1 MEAPDRSRDRN
12 TRPVRR
18 CLNHVLQTEIFVDTK
33 LTDIE
38 TRIAGLLENYLE
50 SSGHPE
56 LEAHDE
62 VSAAT
67 NLVSD
72 FTMDSFQ
79 VMEFLMEIEESF
91 DIMIDMNSLSNAHT
105 VSDLAKVVV
114 ATLAD

>member
-1 MEAPDRSRDRN
+1 MNASTD
-12 TRPVRR
+12 
-18 CLNHVLQTEIFVDTK
+18 EIEK
-33 LTDIE
+33 KI
-38 TRIAGLLENYLE
+38 GSLLDSYLK

-56 LEAHDE
+56 LEAHGE
-62 VSAAT
+62 ITGKT

-79 VMEFLMEIEESF
+79 VMEFLMELEESF

-114 ATLAD
+114 ELLDD